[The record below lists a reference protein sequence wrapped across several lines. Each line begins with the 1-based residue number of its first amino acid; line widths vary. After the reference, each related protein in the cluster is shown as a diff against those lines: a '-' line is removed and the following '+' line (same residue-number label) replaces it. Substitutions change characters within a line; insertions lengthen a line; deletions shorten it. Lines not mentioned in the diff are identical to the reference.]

1 MFNKKISKKL
11 IKFNMVLSRNF
22 LVIPLIIS
30 SILYRPGYIYHLTIQ
45 WIKFPSPFGFF
56 FFNNFVIKTKWKK
69 KKKIRGN
76 DVVSL
81 PLKIKT
87 KNPTPPITLID
98 FWENNWQNSERS
110 RGGKEER
117 ERERES
123 ENGGEGEILLLLK
136 INFHSLL
143 LRNYSK
149 L

>member
-1 MFNKKISKKL
+1 ME
-11 IKFNMVLSRNF
+11 
-22 LVIPLIIS
+22 
-30 SILYRPGYIYHLTIQ
+30 
-45 WIKFPSPFGFF
+45 
-56 FFNNFVIKTKWKK
+56 K

-87 KNPTPPITLID
+87 KNPTPLILPSI
-98 FWENNWQNSERS
+98 SEKAIDKIVRD
-110 RGGKEER
+110 REVERKR
-117 ERERES
+117 EREREK
-123 ENGGEGEILLLLK
+123 GGEGEILLLLK

>member
-1 MFNKKISKKL
+1 M
-11 IKFNMVLSRNF
+11 
-22 LVIPLIIS
+22 
-30 SILYRPGYIYHLTIQ
+30 G
-45 WIKFPSPFGFF
+45 F
-56 FFNNFVIKTKWKK
+56 FFNNFVIKTKLE

-87 KNPTPPITLID
+87 ENPTPPIPSSISEKTID
-98 FWENNWQNSERS
+98 KIVRDREGERK
-110 RGGKEER
+110 RER
-117 ERERES
+117 EREREK
-123 ENGGEGEILLLLK
+123 GGEGEILLLLK

>member
-1 MFNKKISKKL
+1 M
-11 IKFNMVLSRNF
+11 
-22 LVIPLIIS
+22 
-30 SILYRPGYIYHLTIQ
+30 G
-45 WIKFPSPFGFF
+45 F

-69 KKKIRGN
+69 KKIRGN
-76 DVVSL
+76 DVVSQ

-87 KNPTPPITLID
+87 KNPTPPIPSSISEKAID
-98 FWENNWQNSERS
+98 KIVRDREGERK
-110 RGGKEER
+110 RER
-117 ERERES
+117 ERER